1 MPTSKLKAALERL
14 SMHSIDSVQ
23 DGSTLSAFDSYM
35 HIERPIEQK
44 LRKKMQLIEEVGGGI
59 ILLVGSAGD
68 GKSHLISRMKREFK
82 WDSNCYYNDAT
93 ASCSPRK
100 TAIDTLKDALADFRD
115 VSINTTNRKL
125 VLAINLGK
133 LNAFIDEEYVKS
145 EFQQLVEATLPIFDE
160 DDSTSPIETER
171 IKVVLFTNEQI
182 FEFYPEDDG
191 EYPVKS
197 FFLSSLL
204 DKIVACNDENVFYR
218 AYLEDLQNGLDDADP
233 VRINYELLR
242 LSEVR
247 KTVEMSV
254 IEAIIRSHLL
264 ITPREFLDFVYSILV
279 PPFEQKSPTAL
290 DCEALLPTLIYGG
303 GNNMI
308 LQAMSELDPLKHSST
323 EHDKQLS
330 ILFNAHAIPEEEFP
344 RTVTEQLPK
353 IMLLRL
359 NKLYDNNGRDTPRIA
374 KFIYRLK
381 HVLDYHS
388 EREDY
393 RSYLA
398 LLRGV
403 FNNSD
408 VEIEDVYQ
416 LVSKA
421 IPRHCGSY
429 CNKYDMIPLSIQG
442 SKYRI
447 FSSLK
452 LEAQEIKSPF
462 SKDKRTEFFLHF
474 NLVWKSTE
482 VPEPVGLSMNYQ
494 LYTYLQDLNRGKL
507 ALDYESEKN
516 LAFCD
521 FVANLARMCNCE
533 KELFIVRNDGKELT
547 LKKPFRSIYFQ

>member
-14 SMHSIDSVQ
+14 SMHSIESVQ

-44 LRKKMQLIEEVGGGI
+44 LRKKMQQIEEAGGGI

-68 GKSHLISRMKREFK
+68 GKSHLISRMKREFQ
-82 WDSNCYYNDAT
+82 WDSTCYYNDAT

-133 LNAFIDEEYVKS
+133 LNAFIDEDYVKS
-145 EFQQLVEATLPIFDE
+145 EFQQLVKATLPIFDE
-160 DDSTSPIETER
+160 DDSTPPIETER

-191 EYPVKS
+191 KYPVKS

-204 DKIVACNDENVFYR
+204 GKIVARNDENVFYR
-218 AYLEDLQNGLDDADP
+218 AYLEDVQNGLDDADP
-233 VRINYELLR
+233 VRINYELLS
-242 LSEVR
+242 LSDVR

-254 IEAIIRSHLL
+254 IEAIIRSQLL

-279 PPFEQKSPTAL
+279 PPIERKSLTAL

-308 LQAMSELDPLKHSST
+308 LQALSELDPLKHSST

-330 ILFNAHAIPEEEFP
+330 ILFNAHAIPEEVFP
-344 RTVTEQLPK
+344 SAVTEQLPE
-353 IMLLRL
+353 IMLHRL
-359 NKLYDNNGRDTPRIA
+359 NRLYDNNGRDTPRIA
-374 KFIYRLK
+374 KFVYRLK

-388 EREDY
+388 ESVDY

-398 LLRGV
+398 LLRDV

-408 VEIEDVYQ
+408 VEIEKVYQ
-416 LVSKA
+416 LVSKG

-429 CNKYDMIPLSIQG
+429 CNKHDMIPLSIHG

-452 LEAQEIKSPF
+452 LELQEIKSSF

-474 NLVWKSTE
+474 NLVWKSPE
-482 VPEPVGLSMNYQ
+482 VPEPVVLTMNYQ
-494 LYTYLQDLNRGKL
+494 LYTYLQDLKRGKL

-516 LAFCD
+516 LVFCD
-521 FVANLARMCNCE
+521 FVANLARMSNCE

>member
-1 MPTSKLKAALERL
+1 MPTSKLRIALERL
-14 SMHSIDSVQ
+14 SMHSIESVQ
-23 DGSTLSAFDSYM
+23 DGCTLSAFDTYM
-35 HIERPIEQK
+35 HVERPIEQK
-44 LRKKMQLIEEVGGGI
+44 LRAKMRQIEEEGGGI

-68 GKSHLISRMKREFK
+68 GKSHLISRMKREFA
-82 WDSNCYYNDAT
+82 WDSSCYYNDAT

-100 TAIDTLKDALADFRD
+100 TAIDTLKEALADFRD
-115 VSINTTNRKL
+115 VSLYTTSRKL

-145 EFQQLVEATLPIFDE
+145 EFQQLVKAALPIFEE
-160 DDSTSPIETER
+160 DDSTPPIETER

-191 EYPVKS
+191 KYPVKS
-197 FFLSSLL
+197 LFLFSLL
-204 DKIVACNDENVFYR
+204 DKIVSRNDENVFYR
-218 AYLEDLQNGLDDADP
+218 AYLEDVQNGLDDADP
-233 VRINYELLR
+233 VRINYELLS
-242 LSEVR
+242 LFEVR
-247 KTVEMSV
+247 KTVEMTV
-254 IEAIIRSHLL
+254 IEAIIRSHLI

-279 PPFEQKSPTAL
+279 PPIEQKSPTAL

-308 LQAMSELDPLKHSST
+308 LQALSKLDPLKHSST

-330 ILFNAHAIPEEEFP
+330 ILFNAHAIPEEDFP
-344 RTVTEQLPK
+344 SAVTKLLPK
-353 IMLLRL
+353 IMLHRL
-359 NKLYDNNGRDTPRIA
+359 NRLYDNNGRDTPRIA
-374 KFIYRLK
+374 KFVYRLK

-388 EREDY
+388 ESVDY
-393 RSYLA
+393 LSYLA
-398 LLRGV
+398 LLRDV

-408 VEIEDVYQ
+408 VEIENVYQ

-429 CNKYDMIPLSIQG
+429 CNKYDMIPLSIHG

-452 LEAQEIKSPF
+452 LEPKEIKSSF
-462 SKDKRTEFFLHF
+462 SKEKRTEFFLHF
-474 NLVWKSTE
+474 NLVWKSPE
-482 VPEPVGLSMNYQ
+482 VPMPVGLTMNYQ

-516 LAFCD
+516 LAFSD

-533 KELFIVRNDGKELT
+533 KELFIVRNDGKEMT
-547 LKKPFRSIYFQ
+547 LKKPFRSIHFQ